1 MTNFINELKM
11 TYYVNEGCRK
21 NPWDFPTENVFLTF
35 PGIVSDR
42 KSEVVTESQI
52 TRSMALDLMDSYQIW
67 EPEEVMSDLWEKLN
81 ELHLNTWEITPNWK
95 AEEIPTLEQI
105 EELAQQ
111 VLDWTTEGE
120 YLKAQLLGMPMR
132 PATKEEQEEIESN
145 KEDKDVP
152 AAAFSGLFP
161 HEREMDWE

>member
-1 MTNFINELKM
+1 MN
-11 TYYVNEGCRK
+11 
-21 NPWDFPTENVFLTF
+21 
-35 PGIVSDR
+35 
-42 KSEVVTESQI
+42 
-52 TRSMALDLMDSYQIW
+52 LDLMDSYQIW

-81 ELHLNTWEITPNWK
+81 ELHLNTWDITPSWK
-95 AEEIPTLEQI
+95 AEEIPTLEQV

-120 YLKAQLLGMPMR
+120 YMKAQLLGMPMR